1 MLVEPMEITINSDSQ
16 EILSELRTFISGT
29 SRPTDTNHRSLVRTA
44 VSLMKTLPAARDALL
59 EYYGTVFHH
68 YITKYLSLLE
78 VIY

>member
-1 MLVEPMEITINSDSQ
+1 MLIEPMEITINSDSQ

-29 SRPTDTNHRSLVRTA
+29 TRPTDTNHRNLVRTA

-78 VIY
+78 VTY